1 MSIAEISSAPVYV
14 AFADEPLAAAARQMC
29 ARGVG
34 ALVVVDTHDAQQ
46 RPIGILTDRD
56 VVCGQVKRRT
66 DLYCL
71 TVGEV
76 MTRNPLT
83 VPADAALSEAV
94 RAMSARGVRRAP
106 VVDRSG
112 ALVGILTLD
121 DLLPLIAQQLGELAG
136 IADAQARGPPAA
148 AAQRSA

>member
-1 MSIAEISSAPVYV
+1 MSIAEISSAPVYT

-56 VVCGQVKRRT
+56 MVCGQVKRRT

-94 RAMSARGVRRAP
+94 QAMSARGVRRAP

-148 AAQRSA
+148 AAPRSA

>member
-1 MSIAEISSAPVYV
+1 MSIAEISSAPVYI

-56 VVCGQVKRRT
+56 IVCGQVKRRT

-94 RAMSARGVRRAP
+94 QAMSARGVRRAP

-112 ALVGILTLD
+112 ALLAILTLD